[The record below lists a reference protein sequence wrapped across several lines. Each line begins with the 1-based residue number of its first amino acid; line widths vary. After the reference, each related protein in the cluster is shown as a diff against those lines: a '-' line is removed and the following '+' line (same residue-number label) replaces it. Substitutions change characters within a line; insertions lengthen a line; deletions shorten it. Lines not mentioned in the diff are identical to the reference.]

1 MPVLNLSN
9 GITIKNKTEMSF
21 YSELIIKA
29 TGCTESDAAEIEE
42 YMRDIIFH

>member
-1 MPVLNLSN
+1 
-9 GITIKNKTEMSF
+9 MSF